1 MIYQLLID
9 TEVTRPFTRVFPM
22 VSSLIAPQYHDDTFW
37 TFSQPALEEDIPND
51 FDTPRYLEFAND
63 FEVRKRKHDYIIII
77 NANASMLTSTA
88 RRTPLRRTRA
98 PTLGET

>member
-1 MIYQLLID
+1 
-9 TEVTRPFTRVFPM
+9 M

-63 FEVRKRKHDYIIII
+63 FEVRKRKHNIIILFMI
-77 NANASMLTSTA
+77 NFPQYAHFHGTEDTTAPYEGANPGGDMINNVEMYAA
-88 RRTPLRRTRA
+88 QW
-98 PTLGET
+98 

>member
-51 FDTPRYLEFAND
+51 FDTPRYLEFDNA
-63 FEVRKRKHDYIIII
+63 FEVRKQKHNY
-77 NANASMLTSTA
+77 NY
-88 RRTPLRRTRA
+88 
-98 PTLGET
+98 

>member
-9 TEVTRPFTRVFPM
+9 TEVSRPFTRVFPM

-51 FDTPRYLEFAND
+51 FDTPRYLEFADD
-63 FEVRKRKHDYIIII
+63 FEVRKRKSIIIHDKVPH
-77 NANASMLTSTA
+77 SMLTSTE
-88 RRTPLRRTRA
+88 RRTQLRRTRA